1 MALCEKQTH
10 KDLARGPVWTRLPNA
25 SGECVDGMHQSSVA
39 VRCATARRRMYLPSV
54 FGRAKCDR
62 AARVAAAR
70 RGRCRARRAWR
81 RRNGRADAR
90 VARRRARLYVT
101 SVSKLRVKANDAA
114 RDAVLRRGRVPASS
128 REAMVAASV

>member
-1 MALCEKQTH
+1 
-10 KDLARGPVWTRLPNA
+10 
-25 SGECVDGMHQSSVA
+25 
-39 VRCATARRRMYLPSV
+39 MYLPSV

-101 SVSKLRVKANDAA
+101 SVSKLRVKAHDAA
-114 RDAVLRRGRVPASS
+114 RDVWWAPLPAGLTSTPPWQLYGGGRAQ
-128 REAMVAASV
+128 A